1 MIKLKNILL
10 EDSRKVRKGAED
22 LYAWM
27 KNPLSAQGADPTAKL
42 SGSAKFLV
50 SKGEEDGDSS
60 DDSTITPGGLQDIS
74 VDKIQASQNEVGKEQ
89 SLANVMTGVDGMA
102 FDGIDYGDV
111 NWLIDAMKPGAKIT
125 FKDALLGAKTEDGM
139 VVLDGHHRWSQA
151 FMINPTAQVNVEVA
165 KSNLSADDTLQA
177 VHLAILAKTGASKTK
192 GAKGGNL
199 FAANESDVA
208 GYLNAPKRK
217 VDPKTGEDSDT
228 GIAPYIYAVMKTKN
242 ITDPVEGKKAAI
254 AYAMEAI
261 KKCAATVVPGAP
273 SRDSMPQAD
282 GKLNAIDAKGAF
294 ASLGSGE
301 VNFSPPYRK
310 ESIQNKKSILT
321 KNTMKQKLKIS
332 IAEQKETLKMK
343 RTARIISEAEYQKQ
357 IRLIEA
363 EYKVQTTDQTSF
375 PKNEDEARD
384 LATQAASGDE
394 TAPLF
399 KAMEQ
404 TKKGKDGGQP
414 VVIKADPVK
423 VKAWVEKIGGID
435 ELVKRILVIA
445 NKIPETGLEKKDM
458 PFLPG
463 PDDAVGTVDDVE
475 DALNPGGTYN
485 ADVVGS
491 KIATPAPKKVGGSSG
506 KPDEAGMTYMKSGF
520 EDGDETDDDVEFKKA
535 PEIAASAAIPTQTNI
550 LFPKSLGMAVGGV
563 SGGDLGAYFSK
574 KGEILDGHHRWA
586 ATMLNDPNAKMS
598 GFAYIDL
605 EKMGGKENALK
616 KLTAIGNAL
625 GNKTKTESKNRI
637 LTNLE
642 TILQESIAT
651 WKKHRRK

>member
-294 ASLGSGE
+294 DALGSGE

-343 RTARIISEAEYQKQ
+343 RTARIISEAEYQKRL
-357 IRLIEA
+357 RLIEDDNVLGTGNA
-363 EYKVQTTDQTSF
+363 IPLSAFTANQKGT
-375 PKNEDEARD
+375 
-384 LATQAASGDE
+384 E
-394 TAPLF
+394 TA
-399 KAMEQ
+399 
-404 TKKGKDGGQP
+404 
-414 VVIKADPVK
+414 IKQGYQDKNA
-423 VKAWVEKIGGID
+423 E
-435 ELVKRILVIA
+435 
-445 NKIPETGLEKKDM
+445 
-458 PFLPG
+458 
-463 PDDAVGTVDDVE
+463 DD
-475 DALNPGGTYN
+475 
-485 ADVVGS
+485 
-491 KIATPAPKKVGGSSG
+491 K
-506 KPDEAGMTYMKSGF
+506 
-520 EDGDETDDDVEFKKA
+520 VEFKENAPFKVSDLTPGQSTMVPSKA
-535 PEIAASAAIPTQTNI
+535 LQMA
-550 LFPKSLGMAVGGV
+550 LGNLLSGKVNGQNLGSIV
-563 SGGDLGAYFSK
+563 SGDNV
-574 KGEILDGHHRWA
+574 IMDGHHRWA
-586 ATMLNDPNAKMS
+586 GVYLCDPNASIKATQIMLPGAPLISALNMITVGKLGVTAGNKGEGKISDFKAETMEALLNTYLKDGYGGKFPLKAEQVKEALGKMPS
-598 GFAYIDL
+598 AGGDAEKGKQEIMENSNAIGTTTVMPGAPDRVQMPVIDEKQVADVAKQLKLGKFDIKSPYSKATKAAFPDLKDHIIRDL
-605 EKMGGKENALK
+605 E
-616 KLTAIGNAL
+616 
-625 GNKTKTESKNRI
+625 SV
-637 LTNLE
+637 
-642 TILQESIAT
+642 LQESITT
-651 WKKHRRK
+651 WKKNRRK